1 MAKSPGGKSAGRVS
15 IRVVPDASRFKE
27 DLKKSLERIEKSTQ
41 LQLPLALDTRDAE
54 LSIRKFQKK
63 WNGEDVTLDVDA
75 ATAGASAHIAEV
87 TRKRTAKVD
96 VDLTKTSIAK
106 ATTLIA
112 SLSGARVTTDLVKGL
127 SSRLQNLDRSLPK
140 LALVVSSIGSI
151 GAMALSSGAG
161 ILTMAGSLATLA
173 ALAAPVPGLLAAAGV
188 AGIALIVA
196 LKDASTQL
204 SSLNPLWKQLQTTI
218 QNNFWAKAKQPILD
232 LVNGVFPQLKK
243 GLGDVS
249 SSLGTWAGS
258 VAGSFQKAFGG
269 SVLTG
274 MMSKLSQ
281 AIKNSTAGTDA
292 FASSI
297 AALGQFGAQYL
308 PGIGTWF
315 SDISIQFNGWIQ
327 KVASDGTLQTWVS
340 NAMTVLQQLGSI
352 IGSVVSIIGSLF
364 KAAQASGSSGLD
376 TLTNALQ
383 SISDIVASPAF
394 QSTMT
399 TIFTGAAAG
408 VKGLSAALAP
418 IGGMLGALA
427 PTLSTLFSGIGTTV
441 GGALSAIAGALSQPA
456 FAEGLTGLFAG
467 LEAGIQAIQP
477 ALPAIATALGA
488 AAQFAGAL
496 AAQLGPVL
504 GAAMQA
510 LAPVITGVLQAV
522 QPLIPVLGGLLVQG
536 IQLVAPL
543 LQGLAPLF
551 AAFVPYI
558 TAAAQAFLPFI
569 QAILPP
575 LMKLMNALIPIV
587 TGVLAAMQPLIAPI
601 LQLAQA
607 ALVPLI
613 GVVTALLPVFTPI
626 VQLLSSIL
634 LPLIQMLTPVIGML
648 AQVFLQIAQALAP
661 IIAAI
666 LPPLASLFQALM
678 PIISALLGDFMA
690 LISPILQLISPLLQ
704 LIGPILNPLISL
716 FTTLITAVLSPIAP
730 ILKAMQPAFSAIA
743 SVIGDVLMPVIKT
756 ITTVLKGLIDFL
768 TGVFTGNWKKA
779 WNGIVEIF
787 TGIWNGIGDIVTGAI
802 NGLIDLVN
810 GLIGSVNA
818 ITSKI
823 GIPKIPKIPHL
834 ASGADVEATPG
845 GTTVVLGEGGETETV
860 TNYGT
865 TNRLIELANK
875 LAARALSAD
884 GAHVDAPITIY
895 TPETDGRIL
904 GRQLGAELERS
915 LAGGV

>member
-41 LQLPLALDTRDAE
+41 LQLPLTLDTKDAE

-127 SSRLQNLDRSLPK
+127 STRLQNLDRSLPK
-140 LALVVSSIGSI
+140 LALIVSSIGSI

-161 ILTMAGSLATLA
+161 ILTMAGSLASLA
-173 ALAAPVPGLLAAAGV
+173 ALAAPLPGLLAAAGV

-196 LKDASTQL
+196 LKDAGTQL
-204 SSLNPLWKQLQTTI
+204 SSLSPLWKQLQTTI

-232 LVNGVFPQLKK
+232 LVNGVFPQLKA

-258 VAGSFQKAFGG
+258 VASSFQKAFGG

-281 AIKNSTAGTDA
+281 AIQNSTAGTDA
-292 FASSI
+292 FASSV
-297 AALGQFGAQYL
+297 AALGEFGAQYL

-315 SDISIQFNGWIQ
+315 SDISTQFNGWLQ
-327 KVASDGTLQTWVS
+327 QVASDGTLQGWVS
-340 NAMTVLQQLGSI
+340 SAMTVLQQLGSV
-352 IGSVVSIIGSLF
+352 IGSVVSIFGSIF
-364 KAAQASGSSGLD
+364 SAAQAAGSSGLD
-376 TLTNALQ
+376 TLVGALQ
-383 SISDIVASPAF
+383 NIATIVGSPAF
-394 QSTMT
+394 QTTLT

-408 VKGLSAALAP
+408 VQGLSAALAP
-418 IGGMLGALA
+418 IGGMLGSLA

-456 FAEGLTGLFAG
+456 FANGLIALFSG
-467 LEAGIQAIQP
+467 LEQGITAIEP
-477 ALPAIATALGA
+477 ALPAVASALGTV
-488 AAQFAGAL
+488 AQFAGAL
-496 AAQLGPVL
+496 AAQLGPIL
-504 GAAMQA
+504 GAALKT
-510 LAPVITGVLQAV
+510 LAPIVSQVLTAI
-522 QPLIPVLGGLLVQG
+522 QPLIPILGSILLQAIQMLSPLLQALVPIFAAIVPVIGTVLTALQPLMGAFLPVI
-536 IQLVAPL
+536 IQLVQMLTPIIQQLAGVFGQIFTAVAPII
-543 LQGLAPLF
+543 AS
-551 AAFVPYI
+551 
-558 TAAAQAFLPFI
+558 
-569 QAILPP
+569 ILPP
-575 LMKLMNALIPIV
+575 LM
-587 TGVLAAMQPLIAPI
+587 
-601 LQLAQA
+601 
-607 ALVPLI
+607 
-613 GVVTALLPVFTPI
+613 
-626 VQLLSSIL
+626 
-634 LPLIQMLTPVIGML
+634 
-648 AQVFLQIAQALAP
+648 
-661 IIAAI
+661 
-666 LPPLASLFQALM
+666 SLFQALM

-690 LISPILQLISPLLQ
+690 LISPILQLIAPLLQ
-704 LIGPILNPLISL
+704 LIGPILNPLIAL

-743 SVIGDVLMPVIKT
+743 QVIGDVLMPVIKT
-756 ITTVLKGLIDFL
+756 ITAVLKGLIDFL

-779 WNGIVEIF
+779 WNGIVQIF
-787 TGIWNGIGDIVTGAI
+787 SGIWNGIGDIVTGAI

-834 ASGADVEATPG
+834 ATGADVEPTPG
-845 GTTVVLGEGGETETV
+845 GTTVVLGDGDDPETV
-860 TNYGT
+860 TNRGT

-875 LAARALSAD
+875 LAARALANGT
-884 GAHVDAPITIY
+884 GAHIDAPITVY

-904 GRQLGAELERS
+904 GRQIGAELERS
-915 LAGGV
+915 LAGEV